1 MRSGRAPPAH
11 GRIGLEQSRQGRL
24 GRRRHSLDTSLST
37 GDPVRRGGGQA
48 INVAGQRW
56 QGAGALGRR
65 ERCQRRRSQRIEL
78 RRQGEDGV
86 DDGGVRVRHAAAE
99 GGQDCSRA
107 SGACA
112 ETRRLRAG
120 EIEAAGGAIVL
131 GPQRRLVERRQSL
144 SAVRA
149 AVEQAAPVTRAGDR
163 RRQAPFPPEI
173 GLLVFGQTVRTEL
186 KPGGLPPPPP
196 ARRKI
201 GAQRQQKRAR
211 ANPGERHAVD
221 GSGSEARAADEP
233 IPHDRRQ
240 REIESAGPGAGT
252 QIERR
257 SERPGRQAVAEG
269 QPMQP
274 ARDAVRRALDSRRP
288 ANGPTGGRGSGVE
301 LRSPATRDPSTS
313 SQQSLA
319 LRRAA
324 PARKR
329 DMRERLDRRRCDL
342 LDAIAH
348 GLCRRSRDDPDD
360 LADQPFGEG
369 EDCARDRLV

>member
-1 MRSGRAPPAH
+1 MARATELSRSLEKRPRAAGARSHRPRAKPARTP
-11 GRIGLEQSRQGRL
+11 GARPAFSRRFA
-24 GRRRHSLDTSLST
+24 LDWR
-37 GDPVRRGGGQA
+37 PVRRGGGQA

-99 GGQDCSRA
+99 GSQDCSRA

-131 GPQRRLVERRQSL
+131 GPQRRLIERGQSL

-186 KPGGLPPPPP
+186 QPRGLPPPPP

-201 GAQRQQKRAR
+201 GAQRQQKSAR

-233 IPHDRRQ
+233 IAHDRRQ

-252 QIERR
+252 QIESR
-257 SERPGRQAVAEG
+257 SERP
-269 QPMQP
+269 
-274 ARDAVRRALDSRRP
+274 L
-288 ANGPTGGRGSGVE
+288 GGRPLPKASRCSQLEMSSSGSGF
-301 LRSPATRDPSTS
+301 ATTGQWPD
-313 SQQSLA
+313 
-319 LRRAA
+319 
-324 PARKR
+324 RK
-329 DMRERLDRRRCDL
+329 
-342 LDAIAH
+342 
-348 GLCRRSRDDPDD
+348 SR
-360 LADQPFGEG
+360 
-369 EDCARDRLV
+369 

>member
-24 GRRRHSLDTSLST
+24 GAGRHSLGTSLST
-37 GDPVRRGGGQA
+37 GAPVRRGGGQA

-131 GPQRRLVERRQSL
+131 GPQRRLVERGQSL

-149 AVEQAAPVTRAGDR
+149 AVEQAGSRDVR
-163 RRQAPFPPEI
+163 RRSSSPCAIPS
-173 GLLVFGQTVRTEL
+173 GNRV
-186 KPGGLPPPPP
+186 
-196 ARRKI
+196 ARLRPDS
-201 GAQRQQKRAR
+201 AAAYSDR
-211 ANPGERHAVD
+211 P
-221 GSGSEARAADEP
+221 AADGP
-233 IPHDRRQ
+233 PMRPVHTIRKFAIQPVNL
-240 REIESAGPGAGT
+240 AGPGAASFC
-252 QIERR
+252 EHHSPR
-257 SERPGRQAVAEG
+257 SGRE
-269 QPMQP
+269 
-274 ARDAVRRALDSRRP
+274 
-288 ANGPTGGRGSGVE
+288 
-301 LRSPATRDPSTS
+301 DP
-313 SQQSLA
+313 QQNT
-319 LRRAA
+319 
-324 PARKR
+324 
-329 DMRERLDRRRCDL
+329 
-342 LDAIAH
+342 
-348 GLCRRSRDDPDD
+348 
-360 LADQPFGEG
+360 
-369 EDCARDRLV
+369 